1 LKAIY
6 VALTPESD
14 LPTTPAPNTPAPNQ
28 SPFLRGTDHLRER
41 AESLI
46 AALSDA
52 DAVAGSAAKSSLELI
67 VDGYAHVLA
76 LDVDRLRLEREI
88 ARLTESV
95 DSQVAGELQELAI
108 LLRLVQSTSVELRG
122 LLDAVRAHVE
132 CRA

>member
-1 LKAIY
+1 MDP
-6 VALTPESD
+6 VPS
-14 LPTTPAPNTPAPNQ
+14 
-28 SPFLRGTDHLRER
+28 GTDHLCRR

-46 AALSDA
+46 AALSDV
-52 DAVAGSAAKSSLELI
+52 DAVAGSAAKSSLGLI

-88 ARLTESV
+88 ASLTESV

-122 LLDAVRAHVE
+122 LLDAVRARVE